1 MPTSRPGEG
10 GGRRGDRLSRTK
22 IVGEP
27 DLATA
32 TLEDW
37 RAWRRNLADL
47 PQEDESVRIAIAVA
61 EAQIAKLRRRIKR
74 S

>member
-1 MPTSRPGEG
+1 MPTGRPDQGS
-10 GGRRGDRLSRTK
+10 GRRGDRVSRLQ

-32 TLEDW
+32 TLDDW
-37 RAWRRNLADL
+37 RAWRRDLATL
-47 PQEDESVRIAIAVA
+47 PQDDENVRIAIAVA
-61 EAQIAKLRRRIKR
+61 EAQIAKLRRRITR

>member
-1 MPTSRPGEG
+1 VSR
-10 GGRRGDRLSRTK
+10 LQ

-32 TLEDW
+32 TLDDW
-37 RAWRRNLADL
+37 RAWRRDLATL
-47 PQEDESVRIAIAVA
+47 PQDDENVRIAIAVA
-61 EAQIAKLRRRIKR
+61 EAQIAKLRRRITR